1 MILGKIL
8 TEIMRVLDPP
18 TIVSK
23 DKAVSVSELTKQIKS
38 VIEGEFTH
46 LWVSGELSNVVHH
59 RSGHMY
65 FTLKDESAEIRS
77 VMFRGFGQYLP
88 FTPEN
93 GMSVLAFG
101 SLSVYEPRGQYQLV
115 VKQMEAAGVGSL
127 FLALESLKRKLSE
140 EGLFD
145 ESLKKPI
152 PSFPKTV
159 GVITSSTGAAVR
171 DILNILERRVP
182 HVSVCLRPALVQG
195 NKAAD
200 DLISALKQMKNE
212 SDAEIIII
220 GRGGGSLEDLWA
232 FNEEKLARAISE
244 CEIPVIS
251 AVGHETDFTIADFV
265 ADLRAPTPS
274 AAAELAAVPL
284 TEIVRTLRNYGDKLT
299 NQMGTILN
307 NAWQKLD
314 HVIDRTGVQEPSQ
327 KISRYIDQLTGYAE
341 KLKRSMDIKMTLNQT
356 QATAM
361 HETLVALSPR
371 GVLDRGYSLAYTYPD
386 RSLIRRAKDVK
397 AGDSFVLE
405 TGDGQ
410 FEAEKTK
417 DIPKK

>member
-1 MILGKIL
+1 
-8 TEIMRVLDPP
+8 MRALDPP
-18 TIVSK
+18 TIISK

-38 VIEGEFTH
+38 VFEGEFSQ

-59 RSGHMY
+59 RSGHLY
-65 FTLKDESAEIRS
+65 FTLKDESAEIRA
-77 VMFRGFGQYLP
+77 VMFRGFRQYLP
-88 FTPEN
+88 FTPED

-115 VKQMEAAGVGSL
+115 VKQMEAAGIGSL
-127 FLALESLKRKLSE
+127 FLALEALKRKLSE

-145 ESLKKPI
+145 KALKKLI
-152 PSFPKTV
+152 PSYPKTV

-171 DILNILERRVP
+171 DILNILERRAP

-195 NKAAD
+195 NGAAD
-200 DLISALKQMKNE
+200 DLISALKQMGNE
-212 SDAEIIII
+212 SDAEVIII

-232 FNEEKLARAISE
+232 FNDEKLARTIAE
-244 CEIPVIS
+244 CDIPVIS

-274 AAAELAAVPL
+274 VAAELAAVPL
-284 TEIVRTLRNYGDKLT
+284 TEIVGTLRNYRDKLT
-299 NQMGTILN
+299 NQMGTVLN
-307 NAWQKLD
+307 NAWQKLG

-327 KISRYIDQLTGYAE
+327 KISRYKDQLTGYAK
-341 KLKRSMDIKMTLNQT
+341 KLKRDMDIKMTLNQT

-361 HETLVALSPR
+361 CETLVALSPR
-371 GVLDRGYSLAYTYPD
+371 GVLERGYSLAYTYPD
-386 RSLIRRAKDVK
+386 NILIRRAKDVK
-397 AGDSFVLE
+397 TGDSFILE

-410 FEAEKTK
+410 FESEKTK
-417 DIPKK
+417 DIPKE

>member
-1 MILGKIL
+1 
-8 TEIMRVLDPP
+8 MRALDPP
-18 TIVSK
+18 TIISK
-23 DKAVSVSELTKQIKS
+23 DKAVSVSELTKHIKS
-38 VIEGEFTH
+38 VFEGEFSQ

-59 RSGHMY
+59 RSGHLY
-65 FTLKDESAEIRS
+65 FTLKDESAEIRA
-77 VMFRGFGQYLP
+77 VMFRGFRQYLP
-88 FTPEN
+88 FTPED

-115 VKQMEAAGVGSL
+115 VKQMEAAGIGSL
-127 FLALESLKRKLSE
+127 FLALEALKRKLSN

-145 ESLKKPI
+145 KALKKLI
-152 PSFPKTV
+152 PSYPKTV

-171 DILNILERRVP
+171 DILNILERRAP

-195 NKAAD
+195 NGAAD
-200 DLISALKQMKNE
+200 DLISALKQMGNE
-212 SDAEIIII
+212 SDAEVIII

-232 FNEEKLARAISE
+232 FNDEKLARAIAE
-244 CEIPVIS
+244 CDIPVIS
-251 AVGHETDFTIADFV
+251 AVGHETDFTIADIV

-274 AAAELAAVPL
+274 VAAELAAVPL
-284 TEIVRTLRNYGDKLT
+284 TEIVGTLRNYRDKLT
-299 NQMGTILN
+299 NQMGTVLN

-327 KISRYIDQLTGYAE
+327 KISRYKDQLTGYAK
-341 KLKRSMDIKMTLNQT
+341 KLKRDMDIKMTLNQT

-361 HETLVALSPR
+361 CETLVALSPR
-371 GVLDRGYSLAYTYPD
+371 GVLERGYSLAYTYPD
-386 RSLIRRAKDVK
+386 NFLIRRAKDVK
-397 AGDSFVLE
+397 TGDSFILE

-417 DIPKK
+417 DIPKE

>member
-1 MILGKIL
+1 
-8 TEIMRVLDPP
+8 MRALDPP
-18 TIVSK
+18 TIISK

-38 VIEGEFTH
+38 VFEGEFSQ

-59 RSGHMY
+59 RSGHLY
-65 FTLKDESAEIRS
+65 FTLKDESAEIRA
-77 VMFRGFGQYLP
+77 VMFRGFRQYLP
-88 FTPEN
+88 FTPED

-115 VKQMEAAGVGSL
+115 VKQMEAAGIGSL
-127 FLALESLKRKLSE
+127 FLALEALKRKLSE

-145 ESLKKPI
+145 KALKKLI
-152 PSFPKTV
+152 PSYPKTV

-171 DILNILERRVP
+171 DILNILERRAP

-195 NKAAD
+195 NGAAD
-200 DLISALKQMKNE
+200 DLISALKQMGNE
-212 SDAEIIII
+212 SDAEVIII

-232 FNEEKLARAISE
+232 FNDEKLARAIAE
-244 CEIPVIS
+244 CDIPVIS
-251 AVGHETDFTIADFV
+251 AVGHETDFTIADIV

-274 AAAELAAVPL
+274 VAAELAAVPL
-284 TEIVRTLRNYGDKLT
+284 TEIVGTLRNYRDKLT
-299 NQMGTILN
+299 NQMGTVLN

-327 KISRYIDQLTGYAE
+327 KISRYKDQLTGYAK
-341 KLKRSMDIKMTLNQT
+341 KLKRDMDIKMTLNQT

-361 HETLVALSPR
+361 CETLVALSPR
-371 GVLDRGYSLAYTYPD
+371 GVLERGYSLAYTYPD
-386 RSLIRRAKDVK
+386 NILIRRAKDVK
-397 AGDSFVLE
+397 TGDSFILE

-417 DIPKK
+417 DIPKE

>member
-1 MILGKIL
+1 
-8 TEIMRVLDPP
+8 MRAMDPP

-23 DKAVSVSELTKQIKS
+23 DKAVSVSELTKHIKS
-38 VIEGEFTH
+38 VFEGEFSQ

-59 RSGHMY
+59 RSGHLY
-65 FTLKDESAEIRS
+65 FTLKDESAEIRA
-77 VMFRGFGQYLP
+77 VMFRGFRQYLP
-88 FTPEN
+88 FTPED

-115 VKQMEAAGVGSL
+115 VKQMEAAGIGSL
-127 FLALESLKRKLSE
+127 FLALEALKRKLSN

-145 ESLKKPI
+145 KALKKLI
-152 PSFPKTV
+152 PSYPKTV

-171 DILNILERRVP
+171 DILNILERRAP

-195 NKAAD
+195 NGAAD
-200 DLISALKQMKNE
+200 DLISALKQMGNE
-212 SDAEIIII
+212 SDAEVIII

-232 FNEEKLARAISE
+232 FNDEKLARAIAE
-244 CEIPVIS
+244 CDIPVIS
-251 AVGHETDFTIADFV
+251 AVGHETDFTIADIV

-274 AAAELAAVPL
+274 VAAELAAVPL
-284 TEIVRTLRNYGDKLT
+284 TEIVGTLRNYRDKLT

-307 NAWQKLD
+307 HAWQKLD

-327 KISRYIDQLTGYAE
+327 KISRYKDQLTGYAK
-341 KLKRSMDIKMTLNQT
+341 KLKRDMDIKMALNQT

-361 HETLVALSPR
+361 CETLVALSPR
-371 GVLDRGYSLAYTYPD
+371 GVLERGYSLAYTYPD
-386 RSLIRRAKDVK
+386 NFLIRRAKDVK
-397 AGDSFVLE
+397 TGDSFILE

-417 DIPKK
+417 DIPKE

>member
-1 MILGKIL
+1 
-8 TEIMRVLDPP
+8 MRAMDPP
-18 TIVSK
+18 TIISK

-38 VIEGEFTH
+38 VFEGEFSQ

-59 RSGHMY
+59 RSGHLY
-65 FTLKDESAEIRS
+65 FTLKDESAEIRA
-77 VMFRGFGQYLP
+77 VMFRGFRQYLP
-88 FTPEN
+88 FTPED

-115 VKQMEAAGVGSL
+115 VKQMEAAGIGSL
-127 FLALESLKRKLSE
+127 FLALEALKRKLSE

-145 ESLKKPI
+145 KALKKLI
-152 PSFPKTV
+152 PSYPKTV

-171 DILNILERRVP
+171 DILNILERRAP

-195 NKAAD
+195 NGAAD
-200 DLISALKQMKNE
+200 DLISALKQMGNE
-212 SDAEIIII
+212 SDAEVIII

-232 FNEEKLARAISE
+232 FNDEKLARAIAE
-244 CEIPVIS
+244 CDIPVIS

-274 AAAELAAVPL
+274 VAAELAAVPL
-284 TEIVRTLRNYGDKLT
+284 TEIVGTLRNYRDKLT
-299 NQMGTILN
+299 NQMGTVLN

-327 KISRYIDQLTGYAE
+327 KISRYKDQLTGYAK
-341 KLKRSMDIKMTLNQT
+341 KLKRDMDIKMTLNQT

-361 HETLVALSPR
+361 CETLVALSPR
-371 GVLDRGYSLAYTYPD
+371 GVLERGYSLAYTYPD
-386 RSLIRRAKDVK
+386 NFLIRRAKDVK
-397 AGDSFVLE
+397 TGDSFILE

-417 DIPKK
+417 DIPKE

>member
-1 MILGKIL
+1 
-8 TEIMRVLDPP
+8 MRAMDPP
-18 TIVSK
+18 TIISK

-38 VIEGEFTH
+38 VFEGEFSQ

-59 RSGHMY
+59 RSGHLY
-65 FTLKDESAEIRS
+65 FTLKDESAEIRA
-77 VMFRGFGQYLP
+77 VMFRGFRQYLP
-88 FTPEN
+88 FTPED

-115 VKQMEAAGVGSL
+115 VKQMEAAGIGSL
-127 FLALESLKRKLSE
+127 FLALEALKRKLSN

-145 ESLKKPI
+145 KALKKLI
-152 PSFPKTV
+152 PSYPKTV

-171 DILNILERRVP
+171 DILNILERRAP

-195 NKAAD
+195 NGAAD
-200 DLISALKQMKNE
+200 DLISALKQMGNE
-212 SDAEIIII
+212 SDAEVIII

-232 FNEEKLARAISE
+232 FNDEKLARAIAE
-244 CEIPVIS
+244 CDIPVIS
-251 AVGHETDFTIADFV
+251 AVGHETDFTIADIV

-274 AAAELAAVPL
+274 VAAELAAVPL
-284 TEIVRTLRNYGDKLT
+284 TEIVGTLRNYRDKLT
-299 NQMGTILN
+299 NQMGTVLN

-327 KISRYIDQLTGYAE
+327 KISRYKDQLTGYAK
-341 KLKRSMDIKMTLNQT
+341 KLKRDMDIKMTLNQT

-361 HETLVALSPR
+361 CETLVALSPR
-371 GVLDRGYSLAYTYPD
+371 GVLERGYSLAYTYPD
-386 RSLIRRAKDVK
+386 NILIRRAKDVK
-397 AGDSFVLE
+397 TGDSFILE

-417 DIPKK
+417 DIPKE

>member
-1 MILGKIL
+1 
-8 TEIMRVLDPP
+8 MRALDPP

-23 DKAVSVSELTKQIKS
+23 DRAVSVSELTRQIKS

-59 RSGHMY
+59 RSGHLY

-77 VMFRGFGQYLP
+77 VMFRGFNQYLP
-88 FTPEN
+88 FTPED

-101 SLSVYEPRGQYQLV
+101 TLSVYDARGQYQLV
-115 VKQMEAAGVGSL
+115 VKQMEAAGIGSL
-127 FLALESLKRKLSE
+127 FLVLETLKRKLSG

-152 PSFPKTV
+152 PSFPKKV
-159 GVITSSTGAAVR
+159 GVISSSTGAAVR
-171 DILNILERRVP
+171 DILNVLGRRAP
-182 HVSVCLRPALVQG
+182 YVSICLRPALVQG
-195 NKAAD
+195 NGAPD
-200 DLISALKQMKNE
+200 DLISALKQMENE
-212 SDAEIIII
+212 SDAEIIIM

-232 FNEEKLARAISE
+232 FNDEKLARAISE

-251 AVGHETDFTIADFV
+251 AVGHETDFTISDFV

-274 AAAELAAVPL
+274 AAAELAAVSL
-284 TEIVRTLRNYGDKLT
+284 TEIVKTLENYEDKLT
-299 NQMGTILN
+299 NQMGSILD

-314 HVIDRTGVQEPSQ
+314 HLIDRTGVQEPSQ
-327 KISRYIDQLTGYAE
+327 KISRFMDQLTGYT
-341 KLKRSMDIKMTLNQT
+341 KNLKRGMDIKIKLNQT
-356 QATAM
+356 QVTAM
-361 HETLVALSPR
+361 HETMVALSPR
-371 GVLDRGYSLAYTYPD
+371 GILERGYSLAYLYPD
-386 RSLIRRAKDVK
+386 KSIIRRAKDVK
-397 AGDSFVLE
+397 AGDPFVLE

-417 DIPKK
+417 DIPKKKLSLD

>member
-1 MILGKIL
+1 
-8 TEIMRVLDPP
+8 MRAMDPP
-18 TIVSK
+18 TIISK

-38 VIEGEFTH
+38 VFEGEFSQ

-59 RSGHMY
+59 RSGHLY
-65 FTLKDESAEIRS
+65 FTLKDESAEIRA
-77 VMFRGFGQYLP
+77 VMFRGFRQYLP
-88 FTPEN
+88 FTPED

-115 VKQMEAAGVGSL
+115 VKQMEAAGIGSL
-127 FLALESLKRKLSE
+127 FLALEALKRKLSN

-145 ESLKKPI
+145 KALKKLI
-152 PSFPKTV
+152 PSYPKTV

-171 DILNILERRVP
+171 DILNILERRAP

-195 NKAAD
+195 NGAAH
-200 DLISALKQMKNE
+200 DLISALKQMGIE
-212 SDAEIIII
+212 SVAEVIII

-232 FNEEKLARAISE
+232 FNDEKLARAIAE
-244 CEIPVIS
+244 CDIPVIS
-251 AVGHETDFTIADFV
+251 AVGHETDFTIADIV

-274 AAAELAAVPL
+274 VAAELAAVPL
-284 TEIVRTLRNYGDKLT
+284 TEIVGTLRNYRDKLT
-299 NQMGTILN
+299 NQMGTVLN

-327 KISRYIDQLTGYAE
+327 KISRYKDQLTGYAK
-341 KLKRSMDIKMTLNQT
+341 KLKRDMDIKMTLNQT

-361 HETLVALSPR
+361 CETLVALSPR
-371 GVLDRGYSLAYTYPD
+371 GVLERGYSLAYTYPD
-386 RSLIRRAKDVK
+386 NILIRRAKDVK
-397 AGDSFVLE
+397 TGDSFILE

-417 DIPKK
+417 DIPKE

>member
-1 MILGKIL
+1 
-8 TEIMRVLDPP
+8 MRALDPP
-18 TIVSK
+18 TIISK

-38 VIEGEFTH
+38 VFEGEFSQ

-59 RSGHMY
+59 RSGHLY
-65 FTLKDESAEIRS
+65 FTLKDESAEIRA
-77 VMFRGFGQYLP
+77 VMFRGFRQYLP
-88 FTPEN
+88 FTPED

-115 VKQMEAAGVGSL
+115 VKQMEAAGIGSL
-127 FLALESLKRKLSE
+127 FLALEALKRKLSE

-145 ESLKKPI
+145 KALKKLI
-152 PSFPKTV
+152 PSYPKTV

-171 DILNILERRVP
+171 DILNILERRAP

-195 NKAAD
+195 NGAAD
-200 DLISALKQMKNE
+200 DLISALKQMGNE
-212 SDAEIIII
+212 SDAEVIII

-232 FNEEKLARAISE
+232 FNDEKLARAIAE
-244 CEIPVIS
+244 CDIPVIS
-251 AVGHETDFTIADFV
+251 AVGHETDFTIADIV

-274 AAAELAAVPL
+274 VAAELAAVPL
-284 TEIVRTLRNYGDKLT
+284 TEIVGTLRNYRDKLT
-299 NQMGTILN
+299 NQMGTVLN

-327 KISRYIDQLTGYAE
+327 KISRYKDQLTGYAK
-341 KLKRSMDIKMTLNQT
+341 KLKRDMDIKMTLNQT

-361 HETLVALSPR
+361 CETLVALSPR
-371 GVLDRGYSLAYTYPD
+371 GVLERGYSLAYTYPD
-386 RSLIRRAKDVK
+386 NSLIRRAKDVK
-397 AGDSFVLE
+397 TGDSFILE

-410 FEAEKTK
+410 FEAEKIK
-417 DIPKK
+417 DIPKE

>member
-1 MILGKIL
+1 
-8 TEIMRVLDPP
+8 MRAMDPP
-18 TIVSK
+18 TIISK

-38 VIEGEFTH
+38 VFEGEFSQ

-59 RSGHMY
+59 RSGHLY
-65 FTLKDESAEIRS
+65 FTLKDESAEIRA
-77 VMFRGFGQYLP
+77 VMFRGFRQYLP
-88 FTPEN
+88 FTPED

-115 VKQMEAAGVGSL
+115 VKQMEAAGIGSL
-127 FLALESLKRKLSE
+127 FLALEALKRKLSN

-145 ESLKKPI
+145 KALKKLI
-152 PSFPKTV
+152 PSYPKTV

-171 DILNILERRVP
+171 DILNILERRAP

-195 NKAAD
+195 NGAAD
-200 DLISALKQMKNE
+200 DLISALKQMGNE
-212 SDAEIIII
+212 SDAEVIII

-232 FNEEKLARAISE
+232 FNDEKLARAIAE
-244 CEIPVIS
+244 CDIPVIS
-251 AVGHETDFTIADFV
+251 AVGHETDFTIADIV

-274 AAAELAAVPL
+274 VAAELAAVPL
-284 TEIVRTLRNYGDKLT
+284 TEIVGTLRNYRDKLT
-299 NQMGTILN
+299 NQMGTVLN

-327 KISRYIDQLTGYAE
+327 KISRYKDQLTGYAK
-341 KLKRSMDIKMTLNQT
+341 KLKRDMDIKMTLNQT

-361 HETLVALSPR
+361 CETLVALSPR
-371 GVLDRGYSLAYTYPD
+371 GVLERGYSLAYTYPD
-386 RSLIRRAKDVK
+386 NFLIRRAKDVK
-397 AGDSFVLE
+397 TGDSFILE

-417 DIPKK
+417 DIPKE

>member
-1 MILGKIL
+1 
-8 TEIMRVLDPP
+8 MRALDSP

-23 DKAVSVSELTKQIKS
+23 DKAISVSKLTKQIKS
-38 VIEGEFTH
+38 VIEGKFTN

-59 RSGHMY
+59 RSGHLY
-65 FTLKDESAEIRS
+65 FTLKDELAEIRS
-77 VMFRGFGQYLP
+77 VMFRGFSQYLP

-93 GMSVLAFG
+93 GMRILAFG

-115 VKQMEAAGVGSL
+115 VRQIEAAGVGSL
-127 FLALESLKRKLSE
+127 FLALEALKRKLSG

-152 PSFPKTV
+152 PPFPKTV

-182 HVSVCLRPALVQG
+182 HISVCLRHSLVQG
-195 NKAAD
+195 NEAAD
-200 DLISALKQMKNE
+200 DLISALKQIQNE

-232 FNEEKLARAISE
+232 FNEEKLARAISG
-244 CEIPVIS
+244 CKIPVIS
-251 AVGHETDFTIADFV
+251 AVGHETDFTISDFV

-284 TEIVRTLRNYGDKLT
+284 IEIVGTLDNYGDKIT
-299 NQMGTILN
+299 YQMGTILN

-314 HVIDRTGVQEPSQ
+314 HIIERTGVQEPSK
-327 KISRYIDQLTGYAE
+327 KIGQYMDQLIGYAA
-341 KLKRSMDIKMTLNQT
+341 KLKKGIDFKMILNQT
-356 QATAM
+356 HLTAVR
-361 HETLVALSPR
+361 ETLVALSPR
-371 GVLDRGYSLAYTYPD
+371 GVLKRGYSLAYKYPG
-386 RSLIRRAKDVK
+386 RFLIHRAKDIKV
-397 AGDSFVLE
+397 GDSFVLE

-410 FEAEKTK
+410 FKAEKTK